1 MAIESSRLGGFAL
14 MTRLTQCYAKRVF
27 STIVPGTLIK
37 VSNYVAGNNAPK
49 MAKNTTVRNT
59 WGMSA

>member
-1 MAIESSRLGGFAL
+1 

-27 STIVPGTLIK
+27 SRIVPGTLTK